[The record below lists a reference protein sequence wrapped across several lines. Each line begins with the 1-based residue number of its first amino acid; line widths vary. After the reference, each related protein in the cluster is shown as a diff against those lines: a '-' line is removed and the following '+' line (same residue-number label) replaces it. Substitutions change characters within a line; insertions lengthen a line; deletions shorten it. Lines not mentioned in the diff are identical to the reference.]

1 MGLVWIGDSDVV
13 VGEKGKVETL
23 RLEAQ
28 AEEVRQ
34 LDSELNLGLNLPKS
48 WRIFELTAR
57 VTP

>member
-13 VGEKGKVETL
+13 VGEKGKVEKL

-34 LDSELNLGLNLPKS
+34 LISERNLGPNLPNS
-48 WRIFELTAR
+48 WRIFN
-57 VTP
+57 